1 MVNRP
6 SVFVPAS
13 STLFRPAWMA
23 MGLLRQ
29 EHGRKLISQSH
40 VVVVALERAA
50 NQGAFHCHDRQRP
63 TSSNRCVEL
72 GVMYSMGAPAL
83 SSSTL
88 CLWPW
93 YPSRAAIWSLIGPSS
108 SVYG

>member
-1 MVNRP
+1 
-6 SVFVPAS
+6 
-13 STLFRPAWMA
+13 
-23 MGLLRQ
+23 
-29 EHGRKLISQSH
+29 SH
-40 VVVVALERAA
+40 VVVAALERAA

-63 TSSNRCVEL
+63 TSSNRRVEL

-108 SVYG
+108 SVYGRQISAPINWRSRCPFARDRPAYHSDS